1 MVGVIGVLEGFG
13 VITVVIA
20 VGFVLAHLGV
30 VTLDYQWMLSRL
42 VFFVGSPALLFS
54 VLSEVDV
61 AGALSQA
68 LVANAVSVV
77 VVAAIALALARWRW
91 RRGWGDA
98 TLSALTAGYV
108 NAGNLGL
115 PIAIYVL
122 GDASAVAGAL
132 LLQLLVIAPLAFV
145 VLDQS
150 GSGERPTVLSVL
162 SRPFRNPVTVGA
174 LIGVVVA
181 VSGVSVPR
189 WVADPI
195 DLLAGLAIPGMLIAF
210 GISLRL
216 GPKPGASGAGGQV
229 AVLSMLKLVVQPLVA
244 YVVARFLLGLDGS
257 ALLAVVVV
265 AGLPTAQNVFVTA
278 VRYDRAVP
286 VVRDVVFAT
295 TVLSFVTILAIA
307 ALLA

>member
-1 MVGVIGVLEGFG
+1 MTGVLEGFG

-54 VLSEVDV
+54 VLADTDV
-61 AGALSQA
+61 GGALSKA
-68 LVANAVSVV
+68 LVANAAS
-77 VVAAIALALARWRW
+77 VAAVAVIALVLARWRW
-91 RRGWGDA
+91 RRGWADT
-98 TLSALTAGYV
+98 TLAALCAGYV

-132 LLQLLVIAPLAFV
+132 LLQLLVLAPLAFV

-150 GSGERPTVLSVL
+150 ESMERPTVLTVL
-162 SRPFRNPVTVGA
+162 SRPFRNPLTVGA
-174 LIGVVVA
+174 VVGVVVA
-181 VSGVSVPR
+181 LTGVPVPR

-216 GPKPGASGAGGQV
+216 GPRPGASGAGTQV
-229 AVLSMLKLVVQPLVA
+229 AILTVVKLAVQPLVA
-244 YVVARFLLGLDGS
+244 YLVARFALGLDGS

-278 VRYDRAVP
+278 VRYDRSVA

-295 TVLSFVTILAIA
+295 TVLSFLTILAIA

>member
-1 MVGVIGVLEGFG
+1 MIGVFEGFG

-30 VTLDYQWMLSRL
+30 VTVEYQWMLSRL

-68 LVANAVSVV
+68 LVANAVSVT
-77 VVAAIALALARWRW
+77 VVALIALALARWRW
-91 RRGWGDA
+91 RRDWGETTLA
-98 TLSALTAGYV
+98 ALSASYV

-115 PIAIYVL
+115 PIAVYVI
-122 GDASAVAGAL
+122 GDVSAVAGAL
-132 LLQLLVIAPLAFV
+132 LLQLLVLAPVAFV
-145 VLDQS
+145 VLDQA
-150 GSGERPTVLSVL
+150 GSGERPTVMTVL
-162 SRPFRNPVTVGA
+162 SRPFRNPITVGA
-174 LIGVVVA
+174 LVGVLVA
-181 VSGVSVPR
+181 LSGVSVPQ

-216 GPKPGASGAGGQV
+216 GPKPGASGASGQV
-229 AVLSMLKLVVQPLVA
+229 AVLTFVKLLVQPLVA
-244 YVVARFLLGLDGS
+244 YVVGRFLLGLDGN

-295 TVLSFVTILAIA
+295 TVLSFATILAIA

>member
-1 MVGVIGVLEGFG
+1 MIGVLEGFG

-20 VGFVLAHLGV
+20 VGFLLAHVGV
-30 VTLDYQWMLSRL
+30 LTLEYQELLSRL

-54 VLSEVDV
+54 VLADTDV

-68 LVANAVSVV
+68 LVANAASVA
-77 VVAAIALALARWRW
+77 VVAAIAISLARWRW

-98 TLSALTAGYV
+98 TMAGLGAGYV

-115 PIAIYVL
+115 PIALYVI
-122 GDASAVAGAL
+122 GDVSAVAGAL
-132 LLQLLVIAPLAFV
+132 LLQLLVLAPLAFV
-145 VLDQS
+145 VLDQAA
-150 GSGERPTVLSVL
+150 SGERPTLWRVV
-162 SRPFRNPVTVGA
+162 SRPFRNPVTVA
-174 LIGVVVA
+174 AVIGVVVA
-181 VSGVSVPR
+181 LSGVSVPR

-210 GISLRL
+210 GLSLRL
-216 GPKPGASGAGGQV
+216 GPKPGASGASGQV
-229 AVLSMLKLVVQPLVA
+229 ATISALKLLAQPLVA
-244 YVVARFLLGLDGS
+244 YLVGRFALGLDGE

-286 VVRDVVFAT
+286 VIRDVVFAT
-295 TVLSFVTILAIA
+295 TVLSFGTILAIA